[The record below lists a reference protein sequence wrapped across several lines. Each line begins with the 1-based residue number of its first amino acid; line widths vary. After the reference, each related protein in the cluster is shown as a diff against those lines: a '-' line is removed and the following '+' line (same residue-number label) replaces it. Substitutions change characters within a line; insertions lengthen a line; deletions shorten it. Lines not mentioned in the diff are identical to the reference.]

1 MNDALFLNYP
11 GPFFYYLRPHNYSM
25 SRFKILNALDIY
37 ATGTIQKWI
46 VLGLSLSIGLGSVLY
61 TNKLVKEIKKREDWQ
76 VNLYA
81 KALEFI
87 ANEHET
93 NQNALF
99 ALEEIIQANTTI
111 PVILTNEND
120 GPVFYKNLPMADL
133 ITDPQER
140 EYYLIQKIKKM
151 GLNKAP
157 IVVNLV
163 DAQGNQYGQTM
174 IYFEESSLLVQL
186 RYYPYVQLA
195 IIFVFVLI
203 VFTVFNYSR
212 LSEQNQI
219 WVGMAKETAHQLGTP
234 ISSLMAW
241 GVYFKEKY
249 VEEPYIKE
257 LDKDVKRLE
266 IITQRFSSIGSA
278 PKMESLNIYEQV
290 KSSVDY
296 LKTRISKK
304 VTINFTAQGAEYL
317 SINMN
322 PELFSWVLENL
333 IKNAVD
339 AMAGVGQIHITMSC
353 LVVGKLTIDIEDQGN
368 GIAPNKISK
377 VFKPGFST
385 KNRGWG
391 LGLTLSKR
399 IIEDYH
405 GGRIFIKNST
415 LNKGTSFRIILNTN
429 A

>member
-1 MNDALFLNYP
+1 
-11 GPFFYYLRPHNYSM
+11 M
-25 SRFKILNALDIY
+25 SRFKILNAIDVY
-37 ATGTIQKWI
+37 TSGSMQKWI
-46 VLGLSLSIGLGSVLY
+46 ILALSLSIGFGSVRY
-61 TNKLVKEIKKREDWQ
+61 TNQLVKEIKKREDWQ

-111 PVILTNEND
+111 PVILTNES
-120 GPVFYKNLPMADL
+120 GTPVFYKNLPKADL
-133 ITDPQER
+133 IIDSEER
-140 EYYLIQKIKKM
+140 ASYLVQKINEM
-151 GLNKAP
+151 GLTKAP

-195 IIFVFVLI
+195 VIFVFVLI

-241 GVYFKEKY
+241 GQYFKEKY
-249 VEEPYIKE
+249 MEDPYIIE

-266 IITQRFSSIGSA
+266 IITQRFSSIGST
-278 PKMESLNIYEQV
+278 PKMASLNIYEQV
-290 KSSVDY
+290 KLSVDY

-304 VTINFTAQGAEYL
+304 VTIDFKAQEAEHIYL
-317 SINMN
+317 NMN

-339 AMAGVGQIHITMSC
+339 AMAGVGHIQILMFCSG
-353 LVVGKLTIDIEDQGN
+353 VDKLMIDIEDEGN
-368 GIAPNKISK
+368 GIASNKMRT
-377 VFKPGFST
+377 VFKPGFTT

-391 LGLTLSKR
+391 LGLTLTKR

-405 GGRIFIKNST
+405 GGRIFIKNSA
-415 LNKGTSFRIILNTN
+415 LNKGTAFRIILNATVQ
-429 A
+429 

>member
-1 MNDALFLNYP
+1 
-11 GPFFYYLRPHNYSM
+11 M
-25 SRFKILNALDIY
+25 SRFKILNAVDVY
-37 ATGTIQKWI
+37 ATGSIQKWI
-46 VLGLSLSIGLGSVLY
+46 VLGLSLSIGIGSVLY

-120 GPVFYKNLPMADL
+120 GPIFYKNLPKADL
-133 ITDPQER
+133 ITDPEER
-140 EYYLIQKIKKM
+140 EDYLIQKISEM
-151 GLNKAP
+151 GLNKVP

-195 IIFVFVLI
+195 IIFVFLLI

-241 GVYFKEKY
+241 GQYFKEKY
-249 VEEPYIKE
+249 LEDPYIIE

-278 PKMESLNIYEQV
+278 PKMASLNIYEQV
-290 KSSVDY
+290 KLSVDY

>member
-1 MNDALFLNYP
+1 
-11 GPFFYYLRPHNYSM
+11 
-25 SRFKILNALDIY
+25 
-37 ATGTIQKWI
+37 
-46 VLGLSLSIGLGSVLY
+46 
-61 TNKLVKEIKKREDWQ
+61 
-76 VNLYA
+76 
-81 KALEFI
+81 
-87 ANEHET
+87 
-93 NQNALF
+93 
-99 ALEEIIQANTTI
+99 
-111 PVILTNEND
+111 
-120 GPVFYKNLPMADL
+120 
-133 ITDPQER
+133 
-140 EYYLIQKIKKM
+140 
-151 GLNKAP
+151 
-157 IVVNLV
+157 
-163 DAQGNQYGQTM
+163 
-174 IYFEESSLLVQL
+174 L

-195 IIFVFVLI
+195 IIFVFFLV

-212 LSEQNQI
+212 LSEQNHI

-241 GVYFKEKY
+241 GFYFKEKY

>member
-1 MNDALFLNYP
+1 
-11 GPFFYYLRPHNYSM
+11 M
-25 SRFKILNALDIY
+25 SRFKILNVIDVY
-37 ATGTIQKWI
+37 ASGSIQKWI
-46 VLGLSLSIGLGSVLY
+46 VLALCLGIGVGTVCY
-61 TNKLVKEIKKREDWQ
+61 TNQLVKEIKKREDWQ

-111 PVILTNEND
+111 PVILTNEN
-120 GPVFYKNLPMADL
+120 GTPVFYKNLPEVDL
-133 ITDPQER
+133 ITDSEER
-140 EYYLIQKIKKM
+140 ASYLVQKINEM
-151 GLNKAP
+151 GLTKAP
-157 IVVNLV
+157 IAVNLV

-174 IYFEESSLLVQL
+174 IYFEESSFLVQL

-195 IIFVFVLI
+195 VIFVFVLI

-241 GVYFKEKY
+241 GQYFKEKY
-249 VEEPYIKE
+249 LEDPYIIE

-266 IITQRFSSIGSA
+266 IITQRFSSIGST
-278 PKMESLNIYEQV
+278 PKMASLNIYEQV
-290 KSSVDY
+290 KLSVDY

-304 VTINFTAQGAEYL
+304 VTIDFKAQEAEHIYL
-317 SINMN
+317 NMN

-353 LVVGKLTIDIEDQGN
+353 LVVDKLMIDIEDQGN
-368 GIAPNKISK
+368 GIASNKMRT
-377 VFKPGFST
+377 VFKPGFTT

-391 LGLTLSKR
+391 LGLTLTKR

-405 GGRIFIKNST
+405 GGRIFIKNSV
-415 LNKGTSFRIILNTN
+415 LNKGTAFRIILNATVQ
-429 A
+429 

>member
-1 MNDALFLNYP
+1 
-11 GPFFYYLRPHNYSM
+11 M
-25 SRFKILNALDIY
+25 SRFKILNVIDVY
-37 ATGTIQKWI
+37 ASGSIQKWI
-46 VLGLSLSIGLGSVLY
+46 VLALCLGIGVGTVCY
-61 TNKLVKEIKKREDWQ
+61 TNQLVKEIKKREDWQ

-111 PVILTNEND
+111 PVILTNEN
-120 GPVFYKNLPMADL
+120 GTPVFYKNLPEVDL
-133 ITDPQER
+133 ITDSEER
-140 EYYLIQKIKKM
+140 ASYLVQKINEM
-151 GLNKAP
+151 GLTKAP
-157 IVVNLV
+157 IAVNLV

-174 IYFEESSLLVQL
+174 IYFEESSFLVQL

-195 IIFVFVLI
+195 VIFVFVLI

-241 GVYFKEKY
+241 GQYFKEKY
-249 VEEPYIKE
+249 LEDPYIIE

-266 IITQRFSSIGSA
+266 IITQRFSSIGST
-278 PKMESLNIYEQV
+278 PKMASLNIYEQV
-290 KSSVDY
+290 KLSVDY

-304 VTINFTAQGAEYL
+304 VTIDFKAQEAEHIYL
-317 SINMN
+317 NMN

-339 AMAGVGQIHITMSC
+339 AMAGVGHIQILMFCSG
-353 LVVGKLTIDIEDQGN
+353 VDKLMIDIEDEGN
-368 GIAPNKISK
+368 GIASNKMRT
-377 VFKPGFST
+377 VFKPGFTT

-391 LGLTLSKR
+391 LGLTLTKR

-405 GGRIFIKNST
+405 GGRIFIKNSV
-415 LNKGTSFRIILNTN
+415 LNKGTAFRIILNATVQ
-429 A
+429 

>member
-1 MNDALFLNYP
+1 
-11 GPFFYYLRPHNYSM
+11 M
-25 SRFKILNALDIY
+25 SRFKILNAVDVY
-37 ATGTIQKWI
+37 ATGSIQKWI
-46 VLGLSLSIGLGSVLY
+46 VLGLSLSIGIGSVLY

>member
-1 MNDALFLNYP
+1 
-11 GPFFYYLRPHNYSM
+11 M
-25 SRFKILNALDIY
+25 SRFKILNVIDVY
-37 ATGTIQKWI
+37 ASGSIQKWI
-46 VLGLSLSIGLGSVLY
+46 VLALCLGIGVGTVRY
-61 TNKLVKEIKKREDWQ
+61 TNQLVKEIKKREDWQ

-111 PVILTNEND
+111 PVILTNEN
-120 GPVFYKNLPMADL
+120 GTPVFYKNLPEVDL
-133 ITDPQER
+133 ITDSEER
-140 EYYLIQKIKKM
+140 ASYLVQKINEM
-151 GLNKAP
+151 GLTKGP
-157 IVVNLV
+157 IIVNLV

-174 IYFEESSLLVQL
+174 IYFEESSFLVQL

-195 IIFVFVLI
+195 VIFVFVLI

>member
-1 MNDALFLNYP
+1 
-11 GPFFYYLRPHNYSM
+11 M
-25 SRFKILNALDIY
+25 SRFKILNAVDVY
-37 ATGTIQKWI
+37 ATGSIQKWI
-46 VLGLSLSIGLGSVLY
+46 VLGLSLSIGIGSVLY

-120 GPVFYKNLPMADL
+120 GPIFYKNLPKADL
-133 ITDPQER
+133 ITDPEER
-140 EYYLIQKIKKM
+140 EDYLIQKISEM
-151 GLNKAP
+151 GLNKVP

-195 IIFVFVLI
+195 IIFVFLLI

-241 GVYFKEKY
+241 GDYFKKKY
-249 VEEPYIKE
+249 VEDPYITE

-290 KSSVDY
+290 KLSVDY

-304 VTINFTAQGAEYL
+304 VTIDFTAQEAEHIYL
-317 SINMN
+317 NMN

>member
-1 MNDALFLNYP
+1 
-11 GPFFYYLRPHNYSM
+11 M
-25 SRFKILNALDIY
+25 SRFKILNAIDVY
-37 ATGTIQKWI
+37 TSGSMQKWI
-46 VLGLSLSIGLGSVLY
+46 ILALSLSIGFGSVRY
-61 TNKLVKEIKKREDWQ
+61 TNQLVKEIKKREDWQ

-111 PVILTNEND
+111 PVILTNES
-120 GPVFYKNLPMADL
+120 GTPVFYKNLPKADL
-133 ITDPQER
+133 IIDSEER
-140 EYYLIQKIKKM
+140 ASYLVQKINEM
-151 GLNKAP
+151 GLTKAP
-157 IVVNLV
+157 IFVNLV

-241 GVYFKEKY
+241 GQYFKEKY
-249 VEEPYIKE
+249 VEDPYIIE

-266 IITQRFSSIGSA
+266 IITQRFSSIGST
-278 PKMESLNIYEQV
+278 PKMASLNIYEQV
-290 KSSVDY
+290 KLSVDY

-304 VTINFTAQGAEYL
+304 VTIDFQAQEAEHIYL
-317 SINMN
+317 NMN
-322 PELFSWVLENL
+322 PELFSWVIENL

-339 AMAGVGQIHITMSC
+339 AMAGVGHIQILMFCSG
-353 LVVGKLTIDIEDQGN
+353 VDKLMIDIEDEGN
-368 GIAPNKISK
+368 GIASNKMRT
-377 VFKPGFST
+377 VFKPGFTT

-391 LGLTLSKR
+391 LGLTLTKR

-405 GGRIFIKNST
+405 GGRIFIKNSA
-415 LNKGTSFRIILNTN
+415 LNKGTAFRIILNATVQ
-429 A
+429 

>member
-1 MNDALFLNYP
+1 
-11 GPFFYYLRPHNYSM
+11 M
-25 SRFKILNALDIY
+25 SRFKILNAIDVY
-37 ATGTIQKWI
+37 TSGSMQKWI
-46 VLGLSLSIGLGSVLY
+46 ILALSLSIGFGSVRY
-61 TNKLVKEIKKREDWQ
+61 TNQLVKEIKKREDWQ

-111 PVILTNEND
+111 PVILTNES
-120 GPVFYKNLPMADL
+120 GTPVFYKNLPKADL
-133 ITDPQER
+133 IIDSEER
-140 EYYLIQKIKKM
+140 ASYLVQKINEM
-151 GLNKAP
+151 GLTKGP
-157 IVVNLV
+157 IIVNLV

-241 GVYFKEKY
+241 GQYFKEKY
-249 VEEPYIKE
+249 MEDPYIIE

-266 IITQRFSSIGSA
+266 IITQRFSSIGST
-278 PKMESLNIYEQV
+278 PKMASLNIYEQV
-290 KSSVDY
+290 KLSVDY

-304 VTINFTAQGAEYL
+304 VTIDFQAQEAEHIYL
-317 SINMN
+317 NMN

-339 AMAGVGQIHITMSC
+339 AMAGVGHIQILMFCSG
-353 LVVGKLTIDIEDQGN
+353 VDKLMIDIEDEGN
-368 GIAPNKISK
+368 GIASNKMRT
-377 VFKPGFST
+377 VFKPGFTT

-391 LGLTLSKR
+391 LGLTLTKR

-405 GGRIFIKNST
+405 GGRIFIKNSA
-415 LNKGTSFRIILNTN
+415 LNKGTAFRIILNATVQ
-429 A
+429 

>member
-1 MNDALFLNYP
+1 
-11 GPFFYYLRPHNYSM
+11 M
-25 SRFKILNALDIY
+25 SRFKIFNAIDIY
-37 ATGTIQKWI
+37 ASGSIQKWI
-46 VLGLSLSIGLGSVLY
+46 VLALCLGIGVGSVRY
-61 TNKLVKEIKKREDWQ
+61 TNELVKEIKKREDWQ

-111 PVILTNEND
+111 PVILTNEC
-120 GPVFYKNLPMADL
+120 GTPVFYKNLPQADL
-133 ITDPQER
+133 IIDSEER
-140 EYYLIQKIKKM
+140 ASYLVQKINEM
-151 GLNKAP
+151 GLTKAP

-195 IIFVFVLI
+195 VIFVFVLI

-241 GVYFKEKY
+241 GQYFKEKY
-249 VEEPYIKE
+249 VEDPYIIE

-266 IITQRFSSIGSA
+266 IITQRFSSIGST
-278 PKMESLNIYEQV
+278 PKMTSLNIYEQV
-290 KSSVDY
+290 KLSVDY
-296 LKTRISKK
+296 FKTRISKK
-304 VTINFTAQGAEYL
+304 VTIDFKAQEAEHIYL
-317 SINMN
+317 NMN

-339 AMAGVGQIHITMSC
+339 AMAGVGHIQILMFCSG
-353 LVVGKLTIDIEDQGN
+353 VDKLMIDIEDEGN
-368 GIAPNKISK
+368 GIASNKMRT
-377 VFKPGFST
+377 VFKPGFTT

-391 LGLTLSKR
+391 LGLTLTKR

-405 GGRIFIKNST
+405 GGRIFIKNSA
-415 LNKGTSFRIILNTN
+415 LNKGTAFRIILNAN
-429 A
+429 VQ

>member
-1 MNDALFLNYP
+1 
-11 GPFFYYLRPHNYSM
+11 M
-25 SRFKILNALDIY
+25 SRFKIFNAIDIY
-37 ATGTIQKWI
+37 ASGSIQKWI
-46 VLGLSLSIGLGSVLY
+46 VLALCLGIGVGSVRY
-61 TNKLVKEIKKREDWQ
+61 TNELVKEIKKREDWQ

-111 PVILTNEND
+111 PVILTNEC
-120 GPVFYKNLPMADL
+120 GTPVFYKNLPQADL
-133 ITDPQER
+133 IIDSEER
-140 EYYLIQKIKKM
+140 ASYLVQKINEM
-151 GLNKAP
+151 GLTKAP

-163 DAQGNQYGQTM
+163 DAHGNQYGQTM

-195 IIFVFVLI
+195 VIFVFVLI

-241 GVYFKEKY
+241 GQYFKEKY
-249 VEEPYIKE
+249 VEDPYIIE

-266 IITQRFSSIGSA
+266 IITQRFSSIGST
-278 PKMESLNIYEQV
+278 PKMTSLNIYEQV
-290 KSSVDY
+290 KLSVDY
-296 LKTRISKK
+296 FKTRISKK
-304 VTINFTAQGAEYL
+304 VTIDFKAQEAEHIYL
-317 SINMN
+317 NMN

-339 AMAGVGQIHITMSC
+339 AMAGVGHIQILMFCSG
-353 LVVGKLTIDIEDQGN
+353 VDKLMIDIEDEGN
-368 GIAPNKISK
+368 GIASNKMRT
-377 VFKPGFST
+377 VFKPGFTT

-391 LGLTLSKR
+391 LGLTLTKR

-405 GGRIFIKNST
+405 GGRIFIKNSA
-415 LNKGTSFRIILNTN
+415 LNKGTAFRIILNAN
-429 A
+429 VQ

>member
-1 MNDALFLNYP
+1 
-11 GPFFYYLRPHNYSM
+11 M
-25 SRFKILNALDIY
+25 SRFKILNVIDVY
-37 ATGTIQKWI
+37 ASGSIQKWI
-46 VLGLSLSIGLGSVLY
+46 VLALCLGIGVGTVCY
-61 TNKLVKEIKKREDWQ
+61 TNQLVKEIKKREDWQ

-111 PVILTNEND
+111 PVILTNEN
-120 GPVFYKNLPMADL
+120 GTPVFYKNLPEVDL
-133 ITDPQER
+133 ITDSEER
-140 EYYLIQKIKKM
+140 ASYLVQKINEM
-151 GLNKAP
+151 GLTKAP
-157 IVVNLV
+157 IAVNLV

-174 IYFEESSLLVQL
+174 IYFEESSFLVQL

-195 IIFVFVLI
+195 VIFVFVLI

-241 GVYFKEKY
+241 GQYFKEKY
-249 VEEPYIKE
+249 LEDPYIIE

-266 IITQRFSSIGSA
+266 IITQRFSSIGST
-278 PKMESLNIYEQV
+278 PKMASLNIYEQV
-290 KSSVDY
+290 KLSVDY

-304 VTINFTAQGAEYL
+304 VTIDFKAQEAEHIYL
-317 SINMN
+317 NMN

-339 AMAGVGQIHITMSC
+339 AMAGVGHIQILMFCSG
-353 LVVGKLTIDIEDQGN
+353 VDKLMIDIEDQGN
-368 GIAPNKISK
+368 GIASNKMRT
-377 VFKPGFST
+377 VFKPGFTT

-391 LGLTLSKR
+391 LGLTLTKR

-405 GGRIFIKNST
+405 GGRIFIKNSV
-415 LNKGTSFRIILNTN
+415 LNKGTAFRIILNATVQ
-429 A
+429 

>member
-1 MNDALFLNYP
+1 
-11 GPFFYYLRPHNYSM
+11 M

-151 GLNKAP
+151 GLIKAP

>member
-1 MNDALFLNYP
+1 
-11 GPFFYYLRPHNYSM
+11 M

-151 GLNKAP
+151 GLIKAP

-290 KSSVDY
+290 KLSVDY

>member
-1 MNDALFLNYP
+1 
-11 GPFFYYLRPHNYSM
+11 M

-322 PELFSWVLENL
+322 PELFSLVLENL

>member
-1 MNDALFLNYP
+1 
-11 GPFFYYLRPHNYSM
+11 M
-25 SRFKILNALDIY
+25 SRFKILNAIDTY
-37 ATGTIQKWI
+37 ASGSIQKWI
-46 VLGLSLSIGLGSVLY
+46 VLALCIVIGVGSARY
-61 TNKLVKEIKKREDWQ
+61 TNQLVKEIKKREDWQ

-111 PVILTNEND
+111 PVILTNER
-120 GPVFYKNLPMADL
+120 GTPVFYKNLPQADL
-133 ITDPQER
+133 IIDSEER
-140 EYYLIQKIKKM
+140 ASYLVQKINEM
-151 GLNKAP
+151 GLTKGP
-157 IVVNLV
+157 IIVNLV

-241 GVYFKEKY
+241 GQYFKEKY
-249 VEEPYIKE
+249 VEDPYIIE

-266 IITQRFSSIGSA
+266 IITQRFSSIGST
-278 PKMESLNIYEQV
+278 PKMASLNIYEQV
-290 KSSVDY
+290 KLSVDY

-304 VTINFTAQGAEYL
+304 VTIDFQAQEAEHIYL
-317 SINMN
+317 NMN
-322 PELFSWVLENL
+322 PELFSWVIENL

-339 AMAGVGQIHITMSC
+339 AMAGVGHIQILMFCSG
-353 LVVGKLTIDIEDQGN
+353 VDKLMIDIEDEGN
-368 GIAPNKISK
+368 GIASNKMRT
-377 VFKPGFST
+377 VFKPGFTT

-391 LGLTLSKR
+391 LGLTLTNR

-405 GGRIFIKNST
+405 GGRIFIKNSA
-415 LNKGTSFRIILNTN
+415 LNKGTAFRIILNATVQ
-429 A
+429 

>member
-1 MNDALFLNYP
+1 
-11 GPFFYYLRPHNYSM
+11 M
-25 SRFKILNALDIY
+25 SRFKILNAIDIY
-37 ATGTIQKWI
+37 ASGSIQKWI
-46 VLGLSLSIGLGSVLY
+46 VLALCLGIGVGSVRY
-61 TNKLVKEIKKREDWQ
+61 TNELVKEIKKREDWQ

-111 PVILTNEND
+111 PVILTNEC
-120 GPVFYKNLPMADL
+120 GTPVFYKNLPQADL
-133 ITDPQER
+133 IIDSEER
-140 EYYLIQKIKKM
+140 ASYLVQKINEM
-151 GLNKAP
+151 GLTKAP

-195 IIFVFVLI
+195 VIFVFVLI

-241 GVYFKEKY
+241 GQYFKEKY
-249 VEEPYIKE
+249 VEDPYIIE

-266 IITQRFSSIGSA
+266 IITQRFSSIGST
-278 PKMESLNIYEQV
+278 PKMASLNIYEQV
-290 KSSVDY
+290 KLSVDY

-304 VTINFTAQGAEYL
+304 VTIDFKAQEAEHIYL
-317 SINMN
+317 NMN

-339 AMAGVGQIHITMSC
+339 AMAGVGHIQILMFCSG
-353 LVVGKLTIDIEDQGN
+353 VDKLMIDIEDEGN
-368 GIAPNKISK
+368 GIASNKMRT
-377 VFKPGFST
+377 VFKPGFTT

-391 LGLTLSKR
+391 LGLTLTKR

-405 GGRIFIKNST
+405 GGRIFIKNSA
-415 LNKGTSFRIILNTN
+415 LNKGTAFRIILNATVQ
-429 A
+429 

>member
-1 MNDALFLNYP
+1 
-11 GPFFYYLRPHNYSM
+11 M

-151 GLNKAP
+151 GLIKAP

-304 VTINFTAQGAEYL
+304 VTINFTAQGSRAYL
-317 SINMN
+317 
-322 PELFSWVLENL
+322 
-333 IKNAVD
+333 
-339 AMAGVGQIHITMSC
+339 
-353 LVVGKLTIDIEDQGN
+353 
-368 GIAPNKISK
+368 
-377 VFKPGFST
+377 FKHES
-385 KNRGWG
+385 
-391 LGLTLSKR
+391 
-399 IIEDYH
+399 
-405 GGRIFIKNST
+405 
-415 LNKGTSFRIILNTN
+415 
-429 A
+429 

>member
-1 MNDALFLNYP
+1 
-11 GPFFYYLRPHNYSM
+11 M

-151 GLNKAP
+151 GLIKAP

-368 GIAPNKISK
+368 GIALNKISK

>member
-1 MNDALFLNYP
+1 
-11 GPFFYYLRPHNYSM
+11 M
-25 SRFKILNALDIY
+25 SRFKILNAVDVY
-37 ATGTIQKWI
+37 ATGSIQKWI
-46 VLGLSLSIGLGSVLY
+46 VLGLSLSIGIGSVLY

-151 GLNKAP
+151 GLIKAP

>member
-1 MNDALFLNYP
+1 
-11 GPFFYYLRPHNYSM
+11 M
-25 SRFKILNALDIY
+25 SRFKIFNAIDIY
-37 ATGTIQKWI
+37 ASGSIQKWI
-46 VLGLSLSIGLGSVLY
+46 VLALCLGIGVGSVRY
-61 TNKLVKEIKKREDWQ
+61 TNELVKEIKKREDWQ

-111 PVILTNEND
+111 PVILTNEC
-120 GPVFYKNLPMADL
+120 GTPVFYKNLPQADL
-133 ITDPQER
+133 IIDSEER
-140 EYYLIQKIKKM
+140 ASYLVQKINEM
-151 GLNKAP
+151 GLTKAP

-195 IIFVFVLI
+195 VIFVFVLI

-241 GVYFKEKY
+241 GQYFKEKY
-249 VEEPYIKE
+249 VEDPYIIE

-266 IITQRFSSIGSA
+266 IITQRFSSIGST
-278 PKMESLNIYEQV
+278 PKMTSLNIYEQV
-290 KSSVDY
+290 KLSVDY
-296 LKTRISKK
+296 FKTRISKK
-304 VTINFTAQGAEYL
+304 VTIDFKAQEAEHIYL
-317 SINMN
+317 NMN

-339 AMAGVGQIHITMSC
+339 AMAGVGHIQILMFCSG
-353 LVVGKLTIDIEDQGN
+353 VDKLMIDIEDEGN
-368 GIAPNKISK
+368 GIASNKMRT
-377 VFKPGFST
+377 VFKPGFTT

-391 LGLTLSKR
+391 LGLTLTKR

-405 GGRIFIKNST
+405 GGRIFIKNSA
-415 LNKGTSFRIILNTN
+415 LNKGTAFRIILNATVQ
-429 A
+429 

>member
-1 MNDALFLNYP
+1 
-11 GPFFYYLRPHNYSM
+11 M
-25 SRFKILNALDIY
+25 SRFKILNAIDTY
-37 ATGTIQKWI
+37 ASGSIQKWI
-46 VLGLSLSIGLGSVLY
+46 VLALCLVIGVGSARY
-61 TNKLVKEIKKREDWQ
+61 TNQLVKEIKKREDWQ

-111 PVILTNEND
+111 PVILTNES
-120 GPVFYKNLPMADL
+120 GTPVFYKNLPKADL
-133 ITDPQER
+133 IIDSEER
-140 EYYLIQKIKKM
+140 ASYLVQKINEM
-151 GLNKAP
+151 GLTKAP
-157 IVVNLV
+157 IFVNLV

-241 GVYFKEKY
+241 GQYFKEKY
-249 VEEPYIKE
+249 VEDPYIIE
-257 LDKDVKRLE
+257 LDKDIKRLE
-266 IITQRFSSIGSA
+266 IITQRFSSIGST
-278 PKMESLNIYEQV
+278 PKMASLNIYEQV
-290 KSSVDY
+290 KLSVDY

-304 VTINFTAQGAEYL
+304 VTIDFQAQEAEHIYL
-317 SINMN
+317 NMN
-322 PELFSWVLENL
+322 PELF
-333 IKNAVD
+333 
-339 AMAGVGQIHITMSC
+339 
-353 LVVGKLTIDIEDQGN
+353 
-368 GIAPNKISK
+368 
-377 VFKPGFST
+377 
-385 KNRGWG
+385 
-391 LGLTLSKR
+391 
-399 IIEDYH
+399 
-405 GGRIFIKNST
+405 
-415 LNKGTSFRIILNTN
+415 
-429 A
+429 

>member
-1 MNDALFLNYP
+1 
-11 GPFFYYLRPHNYSM
+11 M

>member
-1 MNDALFLNYP
+1 
-11 GPFFYYLRPHNYSM
+11 M
-25 SRFKILNALDIY
+25 SRFKILNAVDVY
-37 ATGTIQKWI
+37 ATGSIQKWI
-46 VLGLSLSIGLGSVLY
+46 VLGLSLSIGIGSVLY

-120 GPVFYKNLPMADL
+120 GPIFYKNLPKADL
-133 ITDPQER
+133 ITDPEER
-140 EYYLIQKIKKM
+140 EDYLIQKISEM
-151 GLNKAP
+151 GLNKVP

-195 IIFVFVLI
+195 IIFVFLLI

-241 GVYFKEKY
+241 GDYFKKKY
-249 VEEPYIKE
+249 VEDPYITE

-290 KSSVDY
+290 KLSVDY

>member
-1 MNDALFLNYP
+1 
-11 GPFFYYLRPHNYSM
+11 M

-151 GLNKAP
+151 GLIKAP

-219 WVGMAKETAHQLGTP
+219 WVGLAKETAHQLGTP